1 MPKVFSLV
9 KLQADAITLEF
20 EEKLRDWLL
29 AYGESELQP
38 KGYNLYVTVA
48 RGYVDVAKE
57 SITADIWLLP
67 VGFLVVTTYGILM
80 LGHLTCVENRALLC
94 CVGISIIGITILVTY
109 GLCSAFGL
117 FYGPMHNAFP
127 FLILGIGESTF
138 IKNLL
143 TRLFNFGIVMVKK
156 VFRILF
162 EHWKFF

>member
-1 MPKVFSLV
+1 MLLEMSSYCCAKVFSLV

-127 FLILGIGESTF
+127 FLILGIGKS
-138 IKNLL
+138 
-143 TRLFNFGIVMVKK
+143 IVINSSRTNQKK
-156 VFRILF
+156 LGA
-162 EHWKFF
+162 

>member
-1 MPKVFSLV
+1 MSSSCCAKVFSLV

-127 FLILGIGESTF
+127 FLILGIGKS
-138 IKNLL
+138 
-143 TRLFNFGIVMVKK
+143 IVVNSSRTNQKK
-156 VFRILF
+156 LGA
-162 EHWKFF
+162 

>member
-1 MPKVFSLV
+1 MLLEMSSSCCAKVFSLV

-127 FLILGIGESTF
+127 FLILGIGKS
-138 IKNLL
+138 
-143 TRLFNFGIVMVKK
+143 IVINSSRTNQKK
-156 VFRILF
+156 LGA
-162 EHWKFF
+162 

>member
-1 MPKVFSLV
+1 MLLEMSSSCCAKVFSLV

-94 CVGISIIGITILVTY
+94 CVGISIIGITILVY
-109 GLCSAFGL
+109 
-117 FYGPMHNAFP
+117 
-127 FLILGIGESTF
+127 FLYSIS
-138 IKNLL
+138 
-143 TRLFNFGIVMVKK
+143 
-156 VFRILF
+156 
-162 EHWKFF
+162 

>member
-1 MPKVFSLV
+1 MLLEMSSSCCAKVFSLV

-127 FLILGIGESTF
+127 FLILGIGKSVHILSIVTKT
-138 IKNLL
+138 IKRN
-143 TRLFNFGIVMVKK
+143 
-156 VFRILF
+156 
-162 EHWKFF
+162 